1 MSAATSPT
9 AGRVYGVQR
18 MCAAWAF
25 PRASYYA
32 TNPAA
37 PTPAAPG
44 KRGPKTACVGTGFLD
59 TRQRLVRRLKGK
71 RPGGIHLKGL
81 GEGA

>member
-25 PRASYYA
+25 PRASYCVASASVRGAKESTRA
-32 TNPAA
+32 TVAGDKIGFFRKVSSFSLL
-37 PTPAAPG
+37 PG
-44 KRGPKTACVGTGFLD
+44 ASRSVG
-59 TRQRLVRRLKGK
+59 
-71 RPGGIHLKGL
+71 
-81 GEGA
+81 